1 MKEKGQTNYNEVA
14 NELVQEYIESLPDAV
29 LNEETMQYDA
39 KNIRRRVY
47 GKQWSTNYKQYKLLY
62 CDKKIL
68 NQNGCRYIIIL

>member
-29 LNEETMQYDA
+29 LNEEMMQYDA

-47 GKQWSTNYKQYKLLY
+47 GKHCEVQITNSTNYYIVI
-62 CDKKIL
+62 KKF
-68 NQNGCRYIIIL
+68 